1 MGPKT
6 RIDLERACVTC
17 EHEKVSLASNV
28 WICIDSFPTTGN
40 PMAKEVEGLFVHERT
55 GPQRGSFLSSCLSV
69 TCPKSYTEPRTTSNG
84 SKSDLPRKEKLCME
98 AIRGQANQSLRH
110 RRRREEGLE
119 IQHTGEHPPTLLSIP
134 NSLDLPIELS
144 FISLNPNLTKP

>member
-1 MGPKT
+1 
-6 RIDLERACVTC
+6 
-17 EHEKVSLASNV
+17 
-28 WICIDSFPTTGN
+28 
-40 PMAKEVEGLFVHERT
+40 
-55 GPQRGSFLSSCLSV
+55 
-69 TCPKSYTEPRTTSNG
+69 
-84 SKSDLPRKEKLCME
+84 ME